1 NPNDPDL
8 LLQITDL
15 HEKYLAM
22 CKKNLRK

>member
-1 NPNDPDL
+1 DL